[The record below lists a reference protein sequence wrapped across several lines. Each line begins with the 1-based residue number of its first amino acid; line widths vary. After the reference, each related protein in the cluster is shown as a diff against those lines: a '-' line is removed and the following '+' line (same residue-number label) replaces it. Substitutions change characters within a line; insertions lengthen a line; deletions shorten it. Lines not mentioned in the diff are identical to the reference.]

1 MVPIL
6 NIFSLFNR
14 PFNKLKTLLSATEA
28 ISFQLNF
35 LNRIILFF
43 RNLEYCK
50 IEPVWRNP
58 TQIPLH
64 NHQWKKN
71 QNQFSTF
78 LPRSRKTD
86 YKSQS
91 FSLPFLLRTGRMK
104 ILSWLLLFEQ
114 NVEPAT
120 DDGILNWPALF
131 NDRLFVCVHFLKRK
145 KNITNDETKKLIN
158 YIYTVL
164 WGLIFQTHPKVS
176 TTDVIWTT

>member
-6 NIFSLFNR
+6 NISSVFNR
-14 PFNKLKTLLSATEA
+14 SFNKLKTLLSATEA

-43 RNLEYCK
+43 RNLEHCK
-50 IEPVWRNP
+50 IEPVWRNS

-91 FSLPFLLRTGRMK
+91 FSLPFLLRT
-104 ILSWLLLFEQ
+104 
-114 NVEPAT
+114 
-120 DDGILNWPALF
+120 DGKNE
-131 NDRLFVCVHFLKRK
+131 DSFLTFIVWAKCW
-145 KNITNDETKKLIN
+145 TSHWWWYFKLAC
-158 YIYTVL
+158 
-164 WGLIFQTHPKVS
+164 LI
-176 TTDVIWTT
+176 

>member
-6 NIFSLFNR
+6 NISSVFNR

-43 RNLEYCK
+43 PNLEYCK

-114 NVEPAT
+114 NAAAPLWT
-120 DDGILNWPALF
+120 DDGILNWPDLMTVCLF
-131 NDRLFVCVHFLKRK
+131 TFFVNTEKC
-145 KNITNDETKKLIN
+145 
-158 YIYTVL
+158 
-164 WGLIFQTHPKVS
+164 
-176 TTDVIWTT
+176 